1 MSHLDYSSIFKRMI
15 LIGQNVKRCMCM
27 GSVANWFFPV
37 SNKDQFLFRYAGDVI
52 FFQCVCYV
60 RQLAWGVFRFRTSE
74 LWSTYFIFV
83 SVLIAQQGLKT
94 QLFAGFVMI
103 VVSPTQTYLAHL
115 NKRI

>member
-1 MSHLDYSSIFKRMI
+1 M
-15 LIGQNVKRCMCM
+15 
-27 GSVANWFFPV
+27 ANWFF
-37 SNKDQFLFRYAGDVI
+37 QFLTRSNAYFDMRVMLL
-52 FFQCVCYV
+52 FFQCMCYV
-60 RQLAWGVFRFRTSE
+60 RQLAWCVFRFRTSE

-83 SVLIAQQGLKT
+83 SVLIAQQGLET